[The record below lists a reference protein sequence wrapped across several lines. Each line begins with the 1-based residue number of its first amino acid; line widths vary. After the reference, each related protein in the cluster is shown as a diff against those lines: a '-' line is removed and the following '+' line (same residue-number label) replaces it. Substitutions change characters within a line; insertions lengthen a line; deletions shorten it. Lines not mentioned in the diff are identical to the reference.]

1 MQVNINIEHLMKN
14 WKSTL
19 QSILTTTFAI
29 TGALMVSN
37 VISPKTAAIL
47 TTINGVCKIVLGVFQ
62 TDGIQVPTGS
72 TVTETSKT
80 VVQTPGSP
88 AVASS
93 TTTTTKP

>member
-1 MQVNINIEHLMKN
+1 MANITVKFMLDN
-14 WKSTL
+14 WKSSL

-37 VISPKTAAIL
+37 VISAKTAAIL

-62 TDGIQVPTGS
+62 TDGVQIPTGS

-88 AVASS
+88 AVANT